1 MRNKP
6 FIFPLIVAGAFT
18 ASALLPSAVS
28 ATDGA
33 EYPTVTSL
41 KIEIRGPSG
50 TSNGS
55 CVLINRSVEGS
66 DLVGYF
72 LTAQRLFDRSDIGS
86 WRPHEL
92 RVRLFLDDTT
102 AVDANGNSV
111 TFPDESEGS
120 LGLALIAARL
130 PRATDGI
137 APVSFASS
145 PITTFVFK
153 EHGSDWSI
161 VLTGRAGSASPEP
174 AKTAERAGPDLTN
187 CLGAA
192 AIAEAGV
199 FGIAT
204 ECTQG
209 RPSVITLLS
218 TARTFLARVMP
229 TGQSS
234 AAATPEF
241 RLEKA
246 REHRNI
252 ETRTFYQ
259 TPLPRG
265 RWRWTTRW

>member
-6 FIFPLIVAGAFT
+6 FIFSLIVAGAFT
-18 ASALLPSAVS
+18 AIALLSSAVS
-28 ATDGA
+28 AADGA

-50 TSNGS
+50 TSNGT
-55 CVLINRSVEGS
+55 CVLINRTVEGS

-102 AVDANGNSV
+102 VVDADGSSV
-111 TFPDESEGS
+111 TFPDESEGR
-120 LGLALIAARL
+120 LGLALITARL

-137 APVSFASS
+137 APISFASS
-145 PITTFVFK
+145 PAITTFLLK

-161 VLTGRAGSASPEP
+161 VLTGPAGSVSPEP
-174 AKTAERAGPDLTN
+174 ARTEERAGPDPTN

-204 ECTQG
+204 ECAQG

-218 TARTFLARVMP
+218 TARTFLARVLP
-229 TGQSS
+229 TWQPS
-234 AAATPEF
+234 AAAAPVF
-241 RLEKA
+241 RIRCDFA
-246 REHRNI
+246 PHS
-252 ETRTFYQ
+252 
-259 TPLPRG
+259 
-265 RWRWTTRW
+265 